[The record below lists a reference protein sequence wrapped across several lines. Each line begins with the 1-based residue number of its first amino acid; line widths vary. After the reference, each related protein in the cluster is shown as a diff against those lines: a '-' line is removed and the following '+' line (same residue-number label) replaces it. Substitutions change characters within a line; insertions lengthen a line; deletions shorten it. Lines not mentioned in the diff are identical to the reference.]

1 MKRMLRLIS
10 IGLICL
16 VYLSNASAAV
26 RVVAYNCAN
35 YPNNATQEAQ
45 FRTVFQAIGNESV
58 NGIAKR
64 LDVLVMSE
72 MDGGSAGRLTTIL
85 NNLYNVNTYI
95 SELSSSVGGD
105 RTGVIYDSS
114 TVTLV
119 GDADNLTTIG
129 THPIL
134 RAHFHPAGS
143 TATNEQFYI
152 YAIHLKSGSATSDR
166 IQRATEATNL
176 RNNADALGQGIHI
189 IYAGDFNMTGSSEG
203 AWTNL
208 LAAGNGQAFDS
219 ADSPGEWRD
228 DIAFRHLHSQNPNTA
243 MDDRFDF
250 QFISGEFSDGNGI
263 EYVANSFRVF
273 GNNGTHTLNGAITTG
288 SGASTNV
295 LNALAGVSDHLPVVA
310 DFAIAGTPTTPS
322 LRQQILQ
329 RIAQIEQELD
339 QLRALVQQLP
349 N

>member
-10 IGLICL
+10 IILICL
-16 VYLSNASAAV
+16 VYMSNASAAI

-35 YPNNATQEAQ
+35 RPNNATHGDQ
-45 FRTVFQAIGNESV
+45 FRTVFQAIGNQSV

-72 MDGGSAGRLTTIL
+72 MDDSSGDRLTTIL
-85 NNLYNVNTYI
+85 NNLYNVNTYTHV
-95 SELSSSVGGD
+95 LSSSVGGD

-119 GDADNLTTIG
+119 GTAVDLTTIG

-134 RAHFHPAGS
+134 RAHFRPAGS
-143 TATNEQFYI
+143 TAANEQFYV
-152 YAIHLKSGSATSDR
+152 YAIHLKSGSSASD
-166 IQRATEATNL
+166 IALRATEATNL
-176 RNNADALGQGIHI
+176 RSDADALGQSAHI
-189 IYAGDFNMTGSSEG
+189 IYAGDFNLTGSSEG
-203 AWTNL
+203 TWTNL
-208 LAAGNGQAFDS
+208 LAAGDGQAFDPVN
-219 ADSPGEWRD
+219 APGEWRD
-228 DIAFRHLHSQNPNTA
+228 NTAFRHLHSQNPSAA

-263 EYVANSFRVF
+263 DYVANSFRVF
-273 GNNGTHTLNGAITTG
+273 GNDGTHTLNDAITTG

-295 LNALAGVSDHLPVVA
+295 LNALANVSDHLPVVA
-310 DFAIAGTPTTPS
+310 DFAIVGTPTTPS

-329 RIAQIEQELD
+329 RITQLEQELA
-339 QLRALVQQLP
+339 QLRALVEQLP